1 MAKRDYYDVLGVSR
15 GASADELKKAHRKL
29 SRKFHPDVNKED
41 PKTAERFA
49 EVQEAYDVLSDAEKR
64 KAYDRFGHAGAY
76 MGGGGGGG
84 GPGAGGDPFEAFRR
98 QQQGTRGGGG
108 GGYAPG
114 GFRVENIDPED
125 LNDLR
130 NGQFGDIFEG
140 LFGSAGPFG
149 RRGGRPRPG
158 PGEYNASARSRPRPA
173 DLNIEVPVTISF
185 EQAAFGTTV
194 SLTSPTTSG
203 SREKVEAK
211 VPAGVKDGQR
221 VRLRGRGNKS
231 DNAVG
236 DLILVV
242 KVEEHAYFR
251 RDGLNVLLD
260 VPISVWEALLGG
272 KIEVPTLDGP
282 VTITVPPGTG
292 GGQKLRIRERGL
304 KRGDERGD
312 QLVLLKVV
320 VPRNLTDE
328 HRQQIET
335 LRDAIPLDARTDV
348 PWR

>member
-1 MAKRDYYDVLGVSR
+1 MAKRDYYDVLGVAR
-15 GASADELKKAHRKL
+15 GASSEELKKAHRKL

-41 PKTAERFA
+41 PKAAERFG
-49 EVQEAYDVLSDAEKR
+49 EVQEAYDVLSDPEKR
-64 KAYDRFGHAGAY
+64 QAYDRFGHAGAH
-76 MGGGGGGG
+76 MGGAAAGGR
-84 GPGAGGDPFEAFRR
+84 AGDPFEAFRR
-98 QQQGTRGGGG
+98 QQGTHG

-158 PGEYNASARSRPRPA
+158 PGEYNASARSRPRPT
-173 DLNIEVPVTISF
+173 DLNIEVPVTINF

-194 SLTSPTTSG
+194 GLTSPGT
-203 SREKVEAK
+203 REKVEAK

-231 DNAVG
+231 GGATG

-242 KVEEHAYFR
+242 KVEEHPYFR
-251 RDGLNVLLD
+251 RDGLNVILE
-260 VPISVWEALLGG
+260 VPVSVWEALLGG
-272 KIEVPTLDGP
+272 KIEVPTLDGS

-292 GGQKLRIRERGL
+292 GGQKLRIKDRGI
-304 KRGDERGD
+304 KRGQERGD
-312 QLVLLKVV
+312 QLVILKVV
-320 VPRNLTDE
+320 VPRKLTDE
-328 HRQQIET
+328 QREQIEK
-335 LRDAIPLDARTDV
+335 LRDAIPVDARAEV